1 MIRGQSSPHG
11 MELPEGKKTDKVPR
25 YNAPNPE
32 AVHARV
38 PNEVGA
44 VHTVRA
50 PWYCAGPVETPN
62 VTPLTTI
69 WSDHPQPVNSQY
81 EDDGLGP
88 QVQPQLTL
96 PLQPKFAWV
105 LVHSLVPRTLHAPA
119 PPAVS
124 NALGPHLSGL
134 HHEERYFAIVH

>member
-44 VHTVRA
+44 VHAVRA

-88 QVQPQLTL
+88 QVQPQLAL
-96 PLQPKFAWV
+96 PLQPKFAAF
-105 LVHSLVPRTLHAPA
+105 LSHSLIMSQLR
-119 PPAVS
+119 VS
-124 NALGPHLSGL
+124 ARKSASSRRSPIATVFQRPCGREH
-134 HHEERYFAIVH
+134 